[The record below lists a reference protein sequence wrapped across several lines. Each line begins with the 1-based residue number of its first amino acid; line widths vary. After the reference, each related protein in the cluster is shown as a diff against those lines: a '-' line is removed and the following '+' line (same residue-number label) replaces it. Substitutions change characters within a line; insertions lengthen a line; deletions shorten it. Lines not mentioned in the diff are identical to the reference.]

1 MAVKLYRCFG
11 RCNTLNDFPIN
22 VCIANKTV
30 DLNLSMVSE
39 MNESSCKCKP
49 NFDGRRCNSDQK
61 LINNKCRCECKKHNI
76 CETDCICNPARCSCE
91 NGKCLASIIDDSVI
105 TCDEIIDKDY
115 SKKF

>member
-1 MAVKLYRCFG
+1 
-11 RCNTLNDFPIN
+11 
-22 VCIANKTV
+22 
-30 DLNLSMVSE
+30 MVSE
-39 MNESSCKCKP
+39 KNESSCKCKP

-61 LINNKCRCECKKHNI
+61 QINNKCQCECKKHNI